1 MRLWLAVVSF
11 VMADRSLL
19 NTLGDEGPEY
29 ELYNHREDPLD
40 QNNLTEQQPEVL
52 EKLKA
57 ALEERLALAR
67 ASPLPEAD
75 STEGMSD
82 EELQRPRSLG
92 YIQ

>member
-1 MRLWLAVVSF
+1 MIHGDWKLIH
-11 VMADRSLL
+11 
-19 NTLGDEGPEY
+19 NTVRIEEGPEY
-29 ELYNHREDPLD
+29 ELFNHTEDPLD
-40 QNNLTEQQPEVL
+40 QDNLAEQQPEIL

-57 ALEERLALAR
+57 RLEERLALAR

-82 EELQRPRSLG
+82 EELQRLRSLG